1 MDNSNKTFLIY
12 GVSKGLGKAIV
23 QAVPKPTDTIYGVS
37 RSRPQE
43 MPNLNWI
50 RADLS
55 KPDQAVSDVKT
66 AIGQQKLDV
75 LIYNVGI
82 WEQQAFSENYNFE
95 DVSAAEINQ
104 IINTNI
110 STCIQS
116 IQSLIENLKL
126 SDNAKIILIGSTWG
140 VDNHNGKEL
149 VFSATKFALRG
160 IAQSLREILR
170 EHLIGVSVLNLG
182 YLASEY
188 EIDKPTQ
195 DVLEETKYS
204 LIPLADVIQAIHFII
219 STTKASCVK
228 EILMP
233 AMLDQNV

>member
-37 RSRPQE
+37 RSQPQQI
-43 MPNLNWI
+43 PNLNWI
-50 RADLS
+50 CADLS
-55 KPDQAVSDVKT
+55 KPEQAVSHVKGT
-66 AIGQQKLDV
+66 IGQQKLDV

-82 WEQQAFSENYNFE
+82 WEQQAFSDNYNFE

-110 STCIQS
+110 STCILS

-126 SDNAKIILIGSTWG
+126 SNNAKIILIGSTWG

-160 IAQSLREILR
+160 IAHSLREILR

-188 EIDKPTQ
+188 EIDQPTQ
-195 DVLEETKYS
+195 DVLEQTKYS

-233 AMLDQNV
+233 AMFDTTV

>member
-1 MDNSNKTFLIY
+1 MSDSNKTFLIY

-37 RSRPQE
+37 RTQPQKI
-43 MPNLNWI
+43 PNLNWI
-50 RADLS
+50 CTDLS
-55 KPDQAVSDVKT
+55 KSEQAVSDVKT
-66 AIGQQKLDV
+66 AIGQQKVDV

-82 WEQQAFSENYNFE
+82 WEQQAFSENYNFA

-110 STCIQS
+110 ITCIQS
-116 IQSLIENLKL
+116 IQSLLENLKR

-188 EIDKPTQ
+188 EIDEPTQ
-195 DVLEETKYS
+195 DVLEETKFS
-204 LIPLADVIQAIHFII
+204 LIPLSDVIQAIHFII
-219 STTKASCVK
+219 STSKASCVK

-233 AMLDQNV
+233 AMLDKNV

>member
-1 MDNSNKTFLIY
+1 MSHSKKTFLIY

-23 QAVPKPTDTIYGVS
+23 KTVPKPTDTIYGVS
-37 RSRPQE
+37 RTQPKE
-43 MPNLNWI
+43 IPNLSWI
-50 RADLS
+50 CTDLS
-55 KPDQAVSDVKT
+55 NPKQAVSDVKT
-66 AIGQQKLDV
+66 VIGQQKIDV

-82 WEQQAFSENYNFE
+82 WEQQAFSKDYNFE
-95 DVSAAEINQ
+95 NVSAAEIYQ

-110 STCIQS
+110 TTCILS

-126 SDNAKIILIGSTWG
+126 SDNTKIILIGSTWG

-149 VFSATKFALRG
+149 VFSTTKFALRG
-160 IAQSLREILR
+160 IVQSLREILR

-188 EIDKPTQ
+188 ESDKSTQ
-195 DVLEETKYS
+195 AILEETKYS
-204 LIPLADVIQAIHFII
+204 LIPLSDVIQAIHFII
-219 STTKASCVK
+219 STSKAACIK

-233 AMLDQNV
+233 AMLDKNI

>member
-1 MDNSNKTFLIY
+1 MNNLNKTFLIY

-23 QAVPKPTDTIYGVS
+23 KTVPKPTDTIYGVS
-37 RSRPQE
+37 RSQPKE
-43 MPNLNWI
+43 TPNLSWI
-50 RADLS
+50 CTDLS
-55 KPDQAVSDVKT
+55 DPEQAVSDIKI
-66 AIGQQKLDV
+66 AIGQQKIDV

-82 WEQQAFSENYNFE
+82 WEQQAFSKDYNFE
-95 DVSAAEINQ
+95 NVSAAEIHQ
-104 IINTNI
+104 IININI
-110 STCIQS
+110 TTCIQS
-116 IQSLIENLKL
+116 IQSLIENLKH
-126 SDNAKIILIGSTWG
+126 SDNTKIILIGSTWG

-188 EIDKPTQ
+188 EIDKSTQ
-195 DVLEETKYS
+195 AILEETKYS
-204 LIPLADVIQAIHFII
+204 LIPLSDVIQAIHFII
-219 STTKASCVK
+219 STSKAACIK

-233 AMLDQNV
+233 AMLDKNI

>member
-1 MDNSNKTFLIY
+1 MNKQHKTFLIY

-23 QAVPKPTDTIYGVS
+23 QKVPQPADKVYGVS
-37 RSRPQE
+37 RTEPDSLPH
-43 MPNLNWI
+43 LNWI
-50 RADLS
+50 NADLS
-55 KPDQAVSDVKT
+55 CPNQAAA
-66 AIGQQKLDV
+66 AIKQRIGREKIDV

-82 WEQQAFSENYNFE
+82 WESTAFTNHYNFN
-95 DVSAAEINQ
+95 EIPSLEIHK
-104 IINTNI
+104 IIHTNI
-110 STCIQS
+110 TSCIQS

-140 VDNHNGKEL
+140 VDNHNGSEV

-170 EHLIGVSVLNLG
+170 EDAIGVSVLNLG

-188 EIDKPTQ
+188 DIDIPAAQ
-195 DVLEETKYS
+195 ILEETDSS
-204 LIPLADVIQAIHFII
+204 LIPLSDAIQAILFII
-219 STTKASCVK
+219 STTKAACVK

-233 AMLDQNV
+233 AMADRNM

>member
-1 MDNSNKTFLIY
+1 MDNLNTTFLIY

-37 RSRPQE
+37 RTQPQE

-50 RADLS
+50 CADLS
-55 KPDQAVSDVKT
+55 RSEQAVSDVKAT
-66 AIGQQKLDV
+66 IGQQKIDV

-82 WEQQAFSENYNFE
+82 WEQQAFSDNYNFE

-104 IINTNI
+104 IIHTNI
-110 STCIQS
+110 TTCILS

-149 VFSATKFALRG
+149 VFSVTKFALRG

-170 EHLIGVSVLNLG
+170 EHLIGVSVINLG
-182 YLASEY
+182 YLASDH

-195 DVLEETKYS
+195 DVLEQTEYS

-219 STTKASCVK
+219 STSKATCVK

-233 AMLDQNV
+233 AMLDTNL

>member
-1 MDNSNKTFLIY
+1 MDNLNTTFLIY

-23 QAVPKPTDTIYGVS
+23 QAVPNSTDTIYGVS
-37 RSRPQE
+37 RTQPQE
-43 MPNLNWI
+43 APNLNWI
-50 RADLS
+50 YTDLS
-55 KPDQAVSDVKT
+55 KSEKAVSDIKMT
-66 AIGQQKLDV
+66 IGQQKIDV

-82 WEQQAFSENYNFE
+82 WEQQAFSDNYNFE

-104 IINTNI
+104 IIHTNI
-110 STCIQS
+110 ATCILS

-188 EIDKPTQ
+188 EIDKPTK
-195 DVLEETKYS
+195 DVLEQTEYS

-219 STTKASCVK
+219 STSKASCVK

-233 AMLDQNV
+233 AMLNTNV